1 MADFCYFCKKKIGLF
16 GKLSS
21 EKVENQFV
29 CGDCV
34 DKVKRIATLYNRNF
48 LEYSLK
54 DMETLIENFELFER
68 HLKSFE
74 KIEAE
79 DNIKI
84 KQYKSEIDSEKKEI
98 REAENTI
105 KEAKKEYENSLKE
118 AEEERRKDC
127 ATADYKEELREYK
140 IAKRQG
146 DTVAINTLETLLA
159 FPDENYQIA
168 VEGAEKIYA
177 GWKDTEDCFIRASEA
192 QIHGFEKAIN
202 ATETYGEIKKY
213 VYRVNQMPSEK
224 TILGHEIIRRE
235 KEKNK
240 GKEYIIRYIQSL
252 LNLNDQKTNEL
263 SAKDDV
269 LSEFGKKLIEL
280 NMRDMFIR
288 YYLNEAHIDATKNE
302 IDGMI
307 ASGISEETPQEFLDE
322 IHDTEQTLNR
332 NIGDR
337 SKINREFEKKEKE
350 LTAAIQDYINQ
361 MSKPQKT
368 SSEVR
373 SGQTENLLMENIE
386 AEMPEKE
393 SSIQGQNDA
402 EKPNQKK
409 KVDLSEKRV
418 SCDYCGKENKAGAKF
433 CKFCGT
439 ALIKEE
445 VRFCTECGNKIK
457 PGKKFCSACGAN
469 GNFFLYKFGD
479 YIDEMSEKW
488 SEDEL
493 VRQIDLLLP
502 QKRVLKLIVTVNLYE
517 SPSTTVDFNQ
527 RVLIPH
533 IKYEG
538 KMKKGS
544 IEGKGKLYASDG
556 WLAYDGEWKKD
567 KYNGKGILYNQDGT
581 IRKKGTFDNEAPDE
595 ELIYSNLA
603 TASLLASDKISLE
616 ELFAVDDSDTSANT
630 TQTATAENSNMAASI
645 QSDAIPPEVSGCEK
659 DGTWQKILVEA
670 TGSNATLT
678 LWTYRDGQWEKDLS
692 TTAAIGANGLTTD
705 KTEGD
710 HMTPEG
716 TFPICFAFSTK
727 EKNTML
733 YSKIIKEDS
742 VWVCDPESVYYNTLQ
757 SKNDPYKDWADKG
770 GAENM
775 YPKFSKGSSNACICF
790 GFNGDGLSAY
800 SATPYAGSALFIDGV
815 GENGNMNSGYGD
827 IKISG
832 KDMTKLLSYLCA
844 NDNPVITI
852 KSAQ

>member
-1 MADFCYFCKKKIGLF
+1 MKDYYKILQVAPDASTEVIQMAYKALAKKYHPDLNPGQEEAAQEKMKDVNEAYEILSDKDKRWQYDQIYYRQEKTAQKTSYTAPEPPKGAQTHFAQSRDEQTSAAPVDPTPEDKEKASSGKGCAKTGCGCLVVFVVLFILIGLF
-16 GKLSS
+16 GGSS
-21 EKVENQFV
+21 SDN
-29 CGDCV
+29 DS
-34 DKVKRIATLYNRNF
+34 DK
-48 LEYSLK
+48 
-54 DMETLIENFELFER
+54 
-68 HLKSFE
+68 
-74 KIEAE
+74 
-79 DNIKI
+79 
-84 KQYKSEIDSEKKEI
+84 
-98 REAENTI
+98 
-105 KEAKKEYENSLKE
+105 
-118 AEEERRKDC
+118 
-127 ATADYKEELREYK
+127 
-140 IAKRQG
+140 
-146 DTVAINTLETLLA
+146 
-159 FPDENYQIA
+159 
-168 VEGAEKIYA
+168 
-177 GWKDTEDCFIRASEA
+177 
-192 QIHGFEKAIN
+192 
-202 ATETYGEIKKY
+202 
-213 VYRVNQMPSEK
+213 
-224 TILGHEIIRRE
+224 
-235 KEKNK
+235 
-240 GKEYIIRYIQSL
+240 
-252 LNLNDQKTNEL
+252 
-263 SAKDDV
+263 
-269 LSEFGKKLIEL
+269 
-280 NMRDMFIR
+280 
-288 YYLNEAHIDATKNE
+288 
-302 IDGMI
+302 
-307 ASGISEETPQEFLDE
+307 
-322 IHDTEQTLNR
+322 
-332 NIGDR
+332 
-337 SKINREFEKKEKE
+337 
-350 LTAAIQDYINQ
+350 
-361 MSKPQKT
+361 KT
-368 SSEVR
+368 SSSDVTSVTATSEMSVAASETEEVKPEEELVY
-373 SGQTENLLMENIE
+373 TLENLENASSTYNKSENPYYKDSVAQYAEAINIIYGENTPQTVTEMTLEQALKDSDVSRLFVEKLLKLQGKDVMSDSDFYRMDVKTDSGIVKTLLTMESERQYMEVSSLPKDRIGDYE
-386 AEMPEKE
+386 EILFYYGEM
-393 SSIQGQNDA
+393 
-402 EKPNQKK
+402 
-409 KVDLSEKRV
+409 
-418 SCDYCGKENKAGAKF
+418 KENKPNGNGALFAYSTRNGLSLQYVGKFKDGKIEGKGISFTYDGLVHYLAHAGNYEKNMA
-433 CKFCGT
+433 T
-439 ALIKEE
+439 
-445 VRFCTECGNKIK
+445 
-457 PGKKFCSACGAN
+457 GKMTTYYDNDCQAV
-469 GNFFLYKFGD
+469 GNFFLYKFRD

-538 KMKKGS
+538 EMKKGS
-544 IEGKGKLYASDG
+544 IEGKGKLYASNG

-567 KYNGKGILYNQDGT
+567 KYNGKGILYNQDGS

-630 TQTATAENSNMAASI
+630 TQTATAENGNTAASI

-678 LWTYRDGQWEKDLS
+678 LWTYRDGQWKKDLS

-742 VWVCDPESVYYNTLQ
+742 VWVCDPESIYYNTLQ

>member
-1 MADFCYFCKKKIGLF
+1 MKDYYKILQVAPDASTEVIQMAYKALAKKYHPDLNPGQEEAAQEKMKDVNEAYEILSDKDKRWQYDQIYYRQEKTEQKTSYSAPEPPKGAQTHSAQSRGEQTCAAPVDPTSEDKEKTSSGKGCAKTGCGCLVVFVVLFILIGLF
-16 GKLSS
+16 GGSS
-21 EKVENQFV
+21 SDN
-29 CGDCV
+29 DS
-34 DKVKRIATLYNRNF
+34 DKKPSSSDAASVTAT
-48 LEYSLK
+48 
-54 DMETLIENFELFER
+54 
-68 HLKSFE
+68 
-74 KIEAE
+74 
-79 DNIKI
+79 
-84 KQYKSEIDSEKKEI
+84 SEISV
-98 REAENTI
+98 A
-105 KEAKKEYENSLKE
+105 ASE
-118 AEEERRKDC
+118 AEEVKPE
-127 ATADYKEELREYK
+127 EELAYTLENLEKASSTYNKSENPYYK
-140 IAKRQG
+140 DSVAQYAE
-146 DTVAINTLETLLA
+146 AINIIYGENASQTVTEMTLEQALKDSDVSRLFVEKLLKLQGEDVMNDSDFYRMDVKTDSGIVKTLLTMESERQYMEVSSLPKDRIGDYEEISFYYGGMKDNKPNGNGA
-159 FPDENYQIA
+159 LFAYSARNGLSLEYVGKFKDGKIDGKGISFTYDGLVHYLAHAGNY
-168 VEGAEKIYA
+168 
-177 GWKDTEDCFIRASEA
+177 
-192 QIHGFEKAIN
+192 
-202 ATETYGEIKKY
+202 
-213 VYRVNQMPSEK
+213 
-224 TILGHEIIRRE
+224 
-235 KEKNK
+235 EKNMAT
-240 GKEYIIRYIQSL
+240 GKMTTYYD
-252 LNLNDQKTNEL
+252 NDCQ
-263 SAKDDV
+263 AV
-269 LSEFGKKLIEL
+269 
-280 NMRDMFIR
+280 
-288 YYLNEAHIDATKNE
+288 
-302 IDGMI
+302 
-307 ASGISEETPQEFLDE
+307 
-322 IHDTEQTLNR
+322 
-332 NIGDR
+332 
-337 SKINREFEKKEKE
+337 
-350 LTAAIQDYINQ
+350 
-361 MSKPQKT
+361 
-368 SSEVR
+368 
-373 SGQTENLLMENIE
+373 
-386 AEMPEKE
+386 
-393 SSIQGQNDA
+393 
-402 EKPNQKK
+402 
-409 KVDLSEKRV
+409 
-418 SCDYCGKENKAGAKF
+418 
-433 CKFCGT
+433 
-439 ALIKEE
+439 
-445 VRFCTECGNKIK
+445 
-457 PGKKFCSACGAN
+457 

-538 KMKKGS
+538 EMKKGS
-544 IEGKGKLYASDG
+544 IEGKGKLYASNG

-603 TASLLASDKISLE
+603 TASLLALDKISLE
-616 ELFAVDDSDTSANT
+616 ELFALDDSDTSANT
-630 TQTATAENSNMAASI
+630 TQTATAENSNTAASI

-678 LWTYRDGQWEKDLS
+678 LWSYRDGQWEKDLS

-742 VWVCDPESVYYNTLQ
+742 VWVCDPESIYYNTLQ

>member
-1 MADFCYFCKKKIGLF
+1 MKDYYKILQVAPDASTEVIRMAYKALAKKYHPDLNPGQEEAAQEKMKNVNEAYEILSDKDKRWQYDQIYYRQEKTEQKTSYSAPEPPKDAQTHSAQSKGGQTSAAPVDPTPEDKEKTSSGKGCAKTGCGCLVIFVVFFILIGLF
-16 GKLSS
+16 GGSS
-21 EKVENQFV
+21 S
-29 CGDCV
+29 DSDS
-34 DKVKRIATLYNRNF
+34 DKKTSSSAAASVTAT
-48 LEYSLK
+48 
-54 DMETLIENFELFER
+54 
-68 HLKSFE
+68 
-74 KIEAE
+74 
-79 DNIKI
+79 
-84 KQYKSEIDSEKKEI
+84 SEMSV
-98 REAENTI
+98 A
-105 KEAKKEYENSLKE
+105 ASE
-118 AEEERRKDC
+118 AEEVKSE
-127 ATADYKEELREYK
+127 EELVYTLENLKKASSTYSKSENPYYK
-140 IAKRQG
+140 DSVAQYAE
-146 DTVAINTLETLLA
+146 AINIIYGENASQTVTEMTLEQALKDSDVSRLFVEKLLKLQGEDVMSDSDFYRMDVKTDSGIVKTLLTMESERQYMEVSSLPKDRIGDYEEISFYYGGMKDNKPNGNGA
-159 FPDENYQIA
+159 LFAYSARNGLSLEYVGKFKDGKIDGKGISFTYDGLVHYLAHAGNY
-168 VEGAEKIYA
+168 
-177 GWKDTEDCFIRASEA
+177 
-192 QIHGFEKAIN
+192 
-202 ATETYGEIKKY
+202 
-213 VYRVNQMPSEK
+213 
-224 TILGHEIIRRE
+224 
-235 KEKNK
+235 EKNMAT
-240 GKEYIIRYIQSL
+240 GKMTTYYD
-252 LNLNDQKTNEL
+252 NDCQ
-263 SAKDDV
+263 AV
-269 LSEFGKKLIEL
+269 
-280 NMRDMFIR
+280 
-288 YYLNEAHIDATKNE
+288 
-302 IDGMI
+302 
-307 ASGISEETPQEFLDE
+307 
-322 IHDTEQTLNR
+322 
-332 NIGDR
+332 
-337 SKINREFEKKEKE
+337 
-350 LTAAIQDYINQ
+350 
-361 MSKPQKT
+361 
-368 SSEVR
+368 
-373 SGQTENLLMENIE
+373 
-386 AEMPEKE
+386 
-393 SSIQGQNDA
+393 
-402 EKPNQKK
+402 
-409 KVDLSEKRV
+409 
-418 SCDYCGKENKAGAKF
+418 
-433 CKFCGT
+433 
-439 ALIKEE
+439 
-445 VRFCTECGNKIK
+445 
-457 PGKKFCSACGAN
+457 
-469 GNFFLYKFGD
+469 GNFFLYKFWD

-538 KMKKGS
+538 EMKKGS
-544 IEGKGKLYASDG
+544 IEGKGKLYASNG

-616 ELFAVDDSDTSANT
+616 ELFALDDSDTSANT
-630 TQTATAENSNMAASI
+630 TQTETAENSNTAASI

-678 LWTYRDGQWEKDLS
+678 LWSYRDGQWEKDLS

-742 VWVCDPESVYYNTLQ
+742 VWVCDPESIYYNTLQ

-832 KDMTKLLSYLCA
+832 KDMTELLSYLCA

>member
-1 MADFCYFCKKKIGLF
+1 MKDYYKILQVAPDASTEVIQMAYKALAKKYHPDLNPGQEEAAQEKMKDVNEAYEILSDKDKRWQYDQIYYRQEKTEQKTSYSAPEPPKGAQTHSAQSRDEQTCAAPVDPTPEDKEKTSSGKGCAKTGCGCLVVFVVLFILIGLF
-16 GKLSS
+16 GGSS
-21 EKVENQFV
+21 SDN
-29 CGDCV
+29 DS
-34 DKVKRIATLYNRNF
+34 DKKPSSSDAASVTAT
-48 LEYSLK
+48 
-54 DMETLIENFELFER
+54 
-68 HLKSFE
+68 
-74 KIEAE
+74 
-79 DNIKI
+79 
-84 KQYKSEIDSEKKEI
+84 SEMSV
-98 REAENTI
+98 A
-105 KEAKKEYENSLKE
+105 ASE
-118 AEEERRKDC
+118 AEEVKPE
-127 ATADYKEELREYK
+127 EELVYTLENLEKASSTYNKSENPYYK
-140 IAKRQG
+140 DSVAQYAE
-146 DTVAINTLETLLA
+146 AINIIYGENTSQTVTEMTLEQALKDSDVSRLFVEKLLKLQGEDVVSDSDFYRMDVKTDSGIVKTLLTMESERQYMEVSSLPKDRIGDYEEISFYYGGMKDNKPNGNGA
-159 FPDENYQIA
+159 LFAYSARNGLSLEYVGKFKDGKIDGKGISFTYDGLVHYLAHAGNY
-168 VEGAEKIYA
+168 
-177 GWKDTEDCFIRASEA
+177 
-192 QIHGFEKAIN
+192 
-202 ATETYGEIKKY
+202 
-213 VYRVNQMPSEK
+213 
-224 TILGHEIIRRE
+224 
-235 KEKNK
+235 EKNMAT
-240 GKEYIIRYIQSL
+240 GKMTTYYD
-252 LNLNDQKTNEL
+252 NDCQ
-263 SAKDDV
+263 AV
-269 LSEFGKKLIEL
+269 
-280 NMRDMFIR
+280 
-288 YYLNEAHIDATKNE
+288 
-302 IDGMI
+302 
-307 ASGISEETPQEFLDE
+307 
-322 IHDTEQTLNR
+322 
-332 NIGDR
+332 
-337 SKINREFEKKEKE
+337 
-350 LTAAIQDYINQ
+350 
-361 MSKPQKT
+361 
-368 SSEVR
+368 
-373 SGQTENLLMENIE
+373 
-386 AEMPEKE
+386 
-393 SSIQGQNDA
+393 
-402 EKPNQKK
+402 
-409 KVDLSEKRV
+409 
-418 SCDYCGKENKAGAKF
+418 
-433 CKFCGT
+433 
-439 ALIKEE
+439 
-445 VRFCTECGNKIK
+445 
-457 PGKKFCSACGAN
+457 
-469 GNFFLYKFGD
+469 GNFFLYKFWD
-479 YIDEMSEKW
+479 YVDEMSEKW

-502 QKRVLKLIVTVNLYE
+502 PKRVLKLIVTVNLYE

-538 KMKKGS
+538 EMKKGS
-544 IEGKGKLYASDG
+544 IEGKGKLYASNG

-616 ELFAVDDSDTSANT
+616 ELFAVDDSDTSANM
-630 TQTATAENSNMAASI
+630 TQTATAENGNTATSI

-742 VWVCDPESVYYNTLQ
+742 VWVCDPESIYYNTLQ

-832 KDMTKLLSYLCA
+832 KDMTKLLSYLCE

>member
-1 MADFCYFCKKKIGLF
+1 MKDYYKILQVAPDASTEVIQMAYKALAKKYHPDLNPGQEEAAQEKMKDVNEAYEILSDKDKRWQYDQIYYRQEKTEQKTSYSAPEPPKGAQTHSAQSRDEQTCAAPVDPTPEDKEKTSSGKGCAKTGCGCLVVFVVLFILIGLF
-16 GKLSS
+16 GGSS
-21 EKVENQFV
+21 SDN
-29 CGDCV
+29 DS
-34 DKVKRIATLYNRNF
+34 DKKPSSSDAASVTAT
-48 LEYSLK
+48 
-54 DMETLIENFELFER
+54 
-68 HLKSFE
+68 
-74 KIEAE
+74 
-79 DNIKI
+79 
-84 KQYKSEIDSEKKEI
+84 SEMSV
-98 REAENTI
+98 A
-105 KEAKKEYENSLKE
+105 ASE
-118 AEEERRKDC
+118 AEEVKPE
-127 ATADYKEELREYK
+127 EELVYTLENLENASSTYNKSENPYYK
-140 IAKRQG
+140 DSVAQYAE
-146 DTVAINTLETLLA
+146 AINIIYGENTSQTVTEMTLEQALKDSDVSRLFVEKLLKLQGEDVVSDSDFYRMDVKTDSGIVKTLLTMESERQYMEVSSLPKDRIGDYEEISFYYGGMKDNKPNGNGA
-159 FPDENYQIA
+159 LFAYSARNGLSLEYVGKFKDGKIDGKGISFTYDGLVHYLAHAGNY
-168 VEGAEKIYA
+168 
-177 GWKDTEDCFIRASEA
+177 
-192 QIHGFEKAIN
+192 
-202 ATETYGEIKKY
+202 
-213 VYRVNQMPSEK
+213 
-224 TILGHEIIRRE
+224 
-235 KEKNK
+235 EKNMAT
-240 GKEYIIRYIQSL
+240 GKMTTYYD
-252 LNLNDQKTNEL
+252 NDCQ
-263 SAKDDV
+263 AV
-269 LSEFGKKLIEL
+269 
-280 NMRDMFIR
+280 
-288 YYLNEAHIDATKNE
+288 
-302 IDGMI
+302 
-307 ASGISEETPQEFLDE
+307 
-322 IHDTEQTLNR
+322 
-332 NIGDR
+332 
-337 SKINREFEKKEKE
+337 
-350 LTAAIQDYINQ
+350 
-361 MSKPQKT
+361 
-368 SSEVR
+368 
-373 SGQTENLLMENIE
+373 
-386 AEMPEKE
+386 
-393 SSIQGQNDA
+393 
-402 EKPNQKK
+402 
-409 KVDLSEKRV
+409 
-418 SCDYCGKENKAGAKF
+418 
-433 CKFCGT
+433 
-439 ALIKEE
+439 
-445 VRFCTECGNKIK
+445 
-457 PGKKFCSACGAN
+457 
-469 GNFFLYKFGD
+469 GNFFLYKFWD
-479 YIDEMSEKW
+479 YVDEMSEKW

-502 QKRVLKLIVTVNLYE
+502 PKRVLKLIVTVNLYE

-538 KMKKGS
+538 EMKKGS
-544 IEGKGKLYASDG
+544 IEGKGKLYASNG

-616 ELFAVDDSDTSANT
+616 ELFAVDDSDTSANM
-630 TQTATAENSNMAASI
+630 TQTATAENGNTATSI

-742 VWVCDPESVYYNTLQ
+742 VWVCDPESIYYNTLQ

-832 KDMTKLLSYLCA
+832 KDMTKLLSYLCE

>member
-1 MADFCYFCKKKIGLF
+1 MKDYYKILQVAPDASTEVIQMAYKALAKKYHPDLNPGQEEAAQEKMKDVNEAYEILSDKDKRWQYDQIYYRQEKTEQKTSYSAPEPPKGAQSHSAQSKGEQTSAAPVDPTPEDKEKVSSGKGCAKTGCGCLVVFVVLFILIGLF
-16 GKLSS
+16 GGSSSDNDSDKKPSSSDTASVTATSEMSVAASETEEVKPEEELVYTLENLENASSTYNKSENPYYKDSVAQYAEAINIIYGENASQTVTEMTLEQALKDSDVSRLFVEKLLKLQGEDVMSDSDFYRMDVKTDSGIVKTLLTMESERQYMEVSS
-21 EKVENQFV
+21 LPKNRI
-29 CGDCV
+29 GDYEEISFYYGGMK
-34 DKVKRIATLYNRNF
+34 DNKPNGNGALFAYSARNGLS
-48 LEYSLK
+48 LEYVGKFK
-54 DMETLIENFELFER
+54 DGKIDG
-68 HLKSFE
+68 KGISFTY
-74 KIEAE
+74 
-79 DNIKI
+79 DGLVH
-84 KQYKSEIDSEKKEI
+84 Y
-98 REAENTI
+98 
-105 KEAKKEYENSLKE
+105 
-118 AEEERRKDC
+118 
-127 ATADYKEELREYK
+127 
-140 IAKRQG
+140 
-146 DTVAINTLETLLA
+146 LA
-159 FPDENYQIA
+159 HAGNY
-168 VEGAEKIYA
+168 
-177 GWKDTEDCFIRASEA
+177 
-192 QIHGFEKAIN
+192 
-202 ATETYGEIKKY
+202 
-213 VYRVNQMPSEK
+213 
-224 TILGHEIIRRE
+224 
-235 KEKNK
+235 EKNMAT
-240 GKEYIIRYIQSL
+240 GKMTTYYD
-252 LNLNDQKTNEL
+252 NDCQ
-263 SAKDDV
+263 AV
-269 LSEFGKKLIEL
+269 
-280 NMRDMFIR
+280 
-288 YYLNEAHIDATKNE
+288 
-302 IDGMI
+302 
-307 ASGISEETPQEFLDE
+307 
-322 IHDTEQTLNR
+322 
-332 NIGDR
+332 
-337 SKINREFEKKEKE
+337 
-350 LTAAIQDYINQ
+350 
-361 MSKPQKT
+361 
-368 SSEVR
+368 
-373 SGQTENLLMENIE
+373 
-386 AEMPEKE
+386 
-393 SSIQGQNDA
+393 
-402 EKPNQKK
+402 
-409 KVDLSEKRV
+409 
-418 SCDYCGKENKAGAKF
+418 
-433 CKFCGT
+433 
-439 ALIKEE
+439 
-445 VRFCTECGNKIK
+445 
-457 PGKKFCSACGAN
+457 
-469 GNFFLYKFGD
+469 GNFFLYKFWD

-493 VRQIDLLLP
+493 ARQIDLLLP

-538 KMKKGS
+538 EMKKGS
-544 IEGKGKLYASDG
+544 IEGKGKLYASNG

-630 TQTATAENSNMAASI
+630 TQTATAENGNTATSI

-742 VWVCDPESVYYNTLQ
+742 VWVCDPESIYYNTLQ

>member
-1 MADFCYFCKKKIGLF
+1 MKDYYKILQVAPDASTEVIQMAYKALAKKYHPDLNPGQEEAAQEKMKDVNEAYEILSDKDKRWQYDQIYYRQEKTEQKTSYSAPEPPKGAQSHSVQSRGEQTCAVPVDPTPEDKEKSSSGKGCAKTGCGCLVVFVVLFILIGLF
-16 GKLSS
+16 GGSS
-21 EKVENQFV
+21 SDN
-29 CGDCV
+29 DS
-34 DKVKRIATLYNRNF
+34 DK
-48 LEYSLK
+48 
-54 DMETLIENFELFER
+54 
-68 HLKSFE
+68 
-74 KIEAE
+74 
-79 DNIKI
+79 
-84 KQYKSEIDSEKKEI
+84 
-98 REAENTI
+98 
-105 KEAKKEYENSLKE
+105 
-118 AEEERRKDC
+118 
-127 ATADYKEELREYK
+127 
-140 IAKRQG
+140 
-146 DTVAINTLETLLA
+146 
-159 FPDENYQIA
+159 
-168 VEGAEKIYA
+168 
-177 GWKDTEDCFIRASEA
+177 
-192 QIHGFEKAIN
+192 
-202 ATETYGEIKKY
+202 
-213 VYRVNQMPSEK
+213 
-224 TILGHEIIRRE
+224 
-235 KEKNK
+235 
-240 GKEYIIRYIQSL
+240 
-252 LNLNDQKTNEL
+252 
-263 SAKDDV
+263 
-269 LSEFGKKLIEL
+269 
-280 NMRDMFIR
+280 
-288 YYLNEAHIDATKNE
+288 
-302 IDGMI
+302 
-307 ASGISEETPQEFLDE
+307 
-322 IHDTEQTLNR
+322 
-332 NIGDR
+332 
-337 SKINREFEKKEKE
+337 
-350 LTAAIQDYINQ
+350 
-361 MSKPQKT
+361 KT
-368 SSEVR
+368 SSSDVTSVTATSEISVADSETEEVKPEEELVY
-373 SGQTENLLMENIE
+373 TLENLKKASSTYSKSENPYYKDSVAQYAEAINIIYGENTSQTVTEMTLEQVLKDSDVSRLFVEKLLKLQGEDVMSDSDFYRMDVKTDSGIVKTLLTMESE
-386 AEMPEKE
+386 RQYMEV
-393 SSIQGQNDA
+393 SSLPKDRIGDYEEISFYYGGMKDN
-402 EKPNQKK
+402 KPNGNGALFAYSARNG
-409 KVDLSEKRV
+409 LSLEYVGKFKDGKIDGKGISFTYDGLVHYLAHAGNYEKNMAT
-418 SCDYCGKENKAGAKF
+418 GKMTTYYDNDCQA
-433 CKFCGT
+433 
-439 ALIKEE
+439 
-445 VRFCTECGNKIK
+445 V
-457 PGKKFCSACGAN
+457 
-469 GNFFLYKFGD
+469 GNFFLYKFWD

-538 KMKKGS
+538 DMKKGS
-544 IEGKGKLYASDG
+544 IEGKGKLYASNG

-567 KYNGKGILYNQDGT
+567 KYNGKGTLYNQDGT

-616 ELFAVDDSDTSANT
+616 ELFALDDSDTSANT
-630 TQTATAENSNMAASI
+630 TQTETAENSNTVASI

-678 LWTYRDGQWEKDLS
+678 LWSYRDGQWEKDLS

-742 VWVCDPESVYYNTLQ
+742 VWVCDPESIYYNTLQ

-790 GFNGDGLSAY
+790 GFNGDGVSAY

-832 KDMTKLLSYLCA
+832 KDMTKLLSYLCE

-852 KSAQ
+852 KAAQ

>member
-1 MADFCYFCKKKIGLF
+1 MKDYYKILQVAPDASTEVIQMAYKALAKKYHPDLNPGQEEAAQEKMKDVNEAYEILSDKDKRWQYDQIYYRQEKTEQKTSYSAPEPPKGAQTHSAQSRGKQTSAAPVDPTPEDKEKTSNGKGCAKTGCGCLVVFVVLFILIGLF
-16 GKLSS
+16 GGSSSDNDSDKKPSSSDAASVTATSEMSVAASETEEVKPEEELVYTLENLKKASSTYNKSENPYYKDSVAQYAEAINIIYGENTPQTVTEMTLEQALKDSDVSRLFVEKLLKLQGEDVMSDSDFYRMDVKTDSGIVKTLLTMESERQYMEVSS
-21 EKVENQFV
+21 LPKDRI
-29 CGDCV
+29 GDYEEISFYYGGMK
-34 DKVKRIATLYNRNF
+34 DNKPNGNGALFAYSARNGLS
-48 LEYSLK
+48 LEYVGKFK
-54 DMETLIENFELFER
+54 DGKIDG
-68 HLKSFE
+68 KGISFTY
-74 KIEAE
+74 
-79 DNIKI
+79 DGLVH
-84 KQYKSEIDSEKKEI
+84 Y
-98 REAENTI
+98 
-105 KEAKKEYENSLKE
+105 
-118 AEEERRKDC
+118 
-127 ATADYKEELREYK
+127 
-140 IAKRQG
+140 
-146 DTVAINTLETLLA
+146 LA
-159 FPDENYQIA
+159 HAGNY
-168 VEGAEKIYA
+168 
-177 GWKDTEDCFIRASEA
+177 
-192 QIHGFEKAIN
+192 
-202 ATETYGEIKKY
+202 
-213 VYRVNQMPSEK
+213 
-224 TILGHEIIRRE
+224 
-235 KEKNK
+235 EKNMAT
-240 GKEYIIRYIQSL
+240 GKMTTYYD
-252 LNLNDQKTNEL
+252 NDCQ
-263 SAKDDV
+263 AV
-269 LSEFGKKLIEL
+269 
-280 NMRDMFIR
+280 
-288 YYLNEAHIDATKNE
+288 
-302 IDGMI
+302 
-307 ASGISEETPQEFLDE
+307 
-322 IHDTEQTLNR
+322 
-332 NIGDR
+332 
-337 SKINREFEKKEKE
+337 
-350 LTAAIQDYINQ
+350 
-361 MSKPQKT
+361 
-368 SSEVR
+368 
-373 SGQTENLLMENIE
+373 
-386 AEMPEKE
+386 
-393 SSIQGQNDA
+393 
-402 EKPNQKK
+402 
-409 KVDLSEKRV
+409 
-418 SCDYCGKENKAGAKF
+418 
-433 CKFCGT
+433 
-439 ALIKEE
+439 
-445 VRFCTECGNKIK
+445 
-457 PGKKFCSACGAN
+457 
-469 GNFFLYKFGD
+469 GNFFLYKFWD

-517 SPSTTVDFNQ
+517 SPSTTLDFNQ

-538 KMKKGS
+538 EMKKGS
-544 IEGKGKLYASDG
+544 IEGKGKLYASNG

-567 KYNGKGILYNQDGT
+567 KYNGKGTLYNQDGT
-581 IRKKGTFDNEAPDE
+581 IRKKGMFDNEAPDE

-616 ELFAVDDSDTSANT
+616 ELFALDDSDTSANT
-630 TQTATAENSNMAASI
+630 TQTETAENSNTAASI

-678 LWTYRDGQWEKDLS
+678 LWSYRDGQWEKDLS

-742 VWVCDPESVYYNTLQ
+742 VWVCDPESIYYNTLQ

-832 KDMTKLLSYLCA
+832 KDMTKLLSYLCE

>member
-1 MADFCYFCKKKIGLF
+1 MKDYYKILQVAPDASPEVIQMAYKALAKKYHPDLNPGQEEAAQEKMKDVNEAYEILSDKDKRWQYDQIYYRQEKTEQKTSYSAPEPPKGAQSHSAQSRRKQTCAAPVDPTPENKEKTSSGKGCAKTGCGCLVVFVVLFILIGLF
-16 GKLSS
+16 GGSS
-21 EKVENQFV
+21 SDN
-29 CGDCV
+29 DS
-34 DKVKRIATLYNRNF
+34 DKKPSSSDAASVTAT
-48 LEYSLK
+48 
-54 DMETLIENFELFER
+54 
-68 HLKSFE
+68 
-74 KIEAE
+74 
-79 DNIKI
+79 
-84 KQYKSEIDSEKKEI
+84 SEMSV
-98 REAENTI
+98 A
-105 KEAKKEYENSLKE
+105 ASE
-118 AEEERRKDC
+118 AEEVKPE
-127 ATADYKEELREYK
+127 EELVYTLENLEKASSTYNKSENPYYK
-140 IAKRQG
+140 DSVAQYAE
-146 DTVAINTLETLLA
+146 AINIIYGENTSQTVTEMTLEQALKDSDVSRLFVEKLLKLQGEDVMSDSDFYRMDVKTDSGIVKTLLTMESERQYMEVSSLPKDHIGDYEEISFYYGGMKDNKPNGNGA
-159 FPDENYQIA
+159 LFAYSARNGLSLEYVGKFKDGKIDGKGISFTYDGLVHYLAHAGNY
-168 VEGAEKIYA
+168 
-177 GWKDTEDCFIRASEA
+177 
-192 QIHGFEKAIN
+192 
-202 ATETYGEIKKY
+202 
-213 VYRVNQMPSEK
+213 
-224 TILGHEIIRRE
+224 
-235 KEKNK
+235 EKNMAT
-240 GKEYIIRYIQSL
+240 GKMTTYYD
-252 LNLNDQKTNEL
+252 NDCQ
-263 SAKDDV
+263 AV
-269 LSEFGKKLIEL
+269 
-280 NMRDMFIR
+280 
-288 YYLNEAHIDATKNE
+288 
-302 IDGMI
+302 
-307 ASGISEETPQEFLDE
+307 
-322 IHDTEQTLNR
+322 
-332 NIGDR
+332 
-337 SKINREFEKKEKE
+337 
-350 LTAAIQDYINQ
+350 
-361 MSKPQKT
+361 
-368 SSEVR
+368 
-373 SGQTENLLMENIE
+373 
-386 AEMPEKE
+386 
-393 SSIQGQNDA
+393 
-402 EKPNQKK
+402 
-409 KVDLSEKRV
+409 
-418 SCDYCGKENKAGAKF
+418 
-433 CKFCGT
+433 
-439 ALIKEE
+439 
-445 VRFCTECGNKIK
+445 
-457 PGKKFCSACGAN
+457 
-469 GNFFLYKFGD
+469 GNFFLYKFWD

-517 SPSTTVDFNQ
+517 TPSTTVDFNQ

-538 KMKKGS
+538 EMKKGS
-544 IEGKGKLYASDG
+544 IEGKGKLYASNG

-616 ELFAVDDSDTSANT
+616 ELFALDDSDTSANT
-630 TQTATAENSNMAASI
+630 TQTATAENSNTAASI

-678 LWTYRDGQWEKDLS
+678 LWSYRDGQWEKDLS

-742 VWVCDPESVYYNTLQ
+742 VWVCDPESIYYNTLQ

>member
-1 MADFCYFCKKKIGLF
+1 MKDYYKILQVAPDASTEVIQMAYKALAKKYHPDLNPGQEEAAQEKMKDVNEAYEILSDKDKRWQYDQIYYRQEKTEQKTSYSAPEPPKGAQTHSAQSRGKQTSAAPVDPTPEDKEKTSSGKGCAKTGCGCLVVFVVLFILIGLF
-16 GKLSS
+16 GGSS
-21 EKVENQFV
+21 SDNDSDKKPSSSDAASVTATSEMSVAASETEEVKPEEELVYTLENLKKASSTYNKSENPYYKDSVAQYAEAINIIYGENTPQTV
-29 CGDCV
+29 TEM
-34 DKVKRIATLYNRNF
+34 TL
-48 LEYSLK
+48 EQALK
-54 DMETLIENFELFER
+54 DSDVSRLFVEKL
-68 HLKSFE
+68 LKLQG
-74 KIEAE
+74 E
-79 DNIKI
+79 DVM
-84 KQYKSEIDSEKKEI
+84 SDSDFYRMDVKTDSGIVK
-98 REAENTI
+98 
-105 KEAKKEYENSLKE
+105 
-118 AEEERRKDC
+118 
-127 ATADYKEELREYK
+127 
-140 IAKRQG
+140 
-146 DTVAINTLETLLA
+146 TLLTMESERQYMEVSSL
-159 FPDENYQIA
+159 P
-168 VEGAEKIYA
+168 
-177 GWKDTEDCFIRASEA
+177 KDR
-192 QIHGFEKAIN
+192 
-202 ATETYGEIKKY
+202 
-213 VYRVNQMPSEK
+213 
-224 TILGHEIIRRE
+224 
-235 KEKNK
+235 
-240 GKEYIIRYIQSL
+240 
-252 LNLNDQKTNEL
+252 
-263 SAKDDV
+263 
-269 LSEFGKKLIEL
+269 
-280 NMRDMFIR
+280 
-288 YYLNEAHIDATKNE
+288 
-302 IDGMI
+302 
-307 ASGISEETPQEFLDE
+307 
-322 IHDTEQTLNR
+322 
-332 NIGDR
+332 IGDYEEI
-337 SKINREFEKKEKE
+337 SF
-350 LTAAIQDYINQ
+350 YYGG
-361 MSKPQKT
+361 M
-368 SSEVR
+368 
-373 SGQTENLLMENIE
+373 
-386 AEMPEKE
+386 
-393 SSIQGQNDA
+393 
-402 EKPNQKK
+402 
-409 KVDLSEKRV
+409 
-418 SCDYCGKENKAGAKF
+418 KENKPNGNGALFAYSARNGLSLEYVGKFKDGKIDGKGILFTYDGLVHYLAHAGNYEKNMA
-433 CKFCGT
+433 T
-439 ALIKEE
+439 
-445 VRFCTECGNKIK
+445 
-457 PGKKFCSACGAN
+457 GKMTTYYDNDCQAV
-469 GNFFLYKFGD
+469 GNFFLYKFWD

-538 KMKKGS
+538 EMKKGS
-544 IEGKGKLYASDG
+544 IEGKGKLYASNG

-616 ELFAVDDSDTSANT
+616 ELFALDDSDTSANT
-630 TQTATAENSNMAASI
+630 TQTETAENSNTAASI

-678 LWTYRDGQWEKDLS
+678 LWSYRDGQWEKDLS

-742 VWVCDPESVYYNTLQ
+742 VWVCDPESIYYNTLQ

-832 KDMTKLLSYLCA
+832 KDMTKLLSYLCE

>member
-1 MADFCYFCKKKIGLF
+1 MKDYYKILQVAPDASPEVIQMAYKALAKKYHPDLNPGQEEAAQEKMKDVNEAYEILSDKDKRWQYDQIYYRQEKTEQKTSYSAPEPPKGAQSHSVQSRGEQTCAAPVDPAPEDKEKTSSGKGCAKTGCGCLVVFVVLFILIGLF
-16 GKLSS
+16 GGSS
-21 EKVENQFV
+21 SDN
-29 CGDCV
+29 DS
-34 DKVKRIATLYNRNF
+34 DKKPSSSDAASVTAT
-48 LEYSLK
+48 
-54 DMETLIENFELFER
+54 
-68 HLKSFE
+68 
-74 KIEAE
+74 
-79 DNIKI
+79 
-84 KQYKSEIDSEKKEI
+84 SEMSV
-98 REAENTI
+98 A
-105 KEAKKEYENSLKE
+105 ASE
-118 AEEERRKDC
+118 AEEVKPE
-127 ATADYKEELREYK
+127 EELAYTLENLEKASSTYNKSENPYYK
-140 IAKRQG
+140 DSVAQYAE
-146 DTVAINTLETLLA
+146 AINIIYGENASQTVTEMTLEQALKDSDVSRLFVEKLLKLQGEDVMNDSDFYRMDVKTDSGIVKTLLTMESERQYMEVSSLPKDRIGEYEEISFYYGGMKDNKPNGNGA
-159 FPDENYQIA
+159 LFAYSARNGLSLEYVGKFKDGKIDGKGISFTYDGLVHYLAHAGNY
-168 VEGAEKIYA
+168 
-177 GWKDTEDCFIRASEA
+177 
-192 QIHGFEKAIN
+192 
-202 ATETYGEIKKY
+202 
-213 VYRVNQMPSEK
+213 
-224 TILGHEIIRRE
+224 
-235 KEKNK
+235 EKNMAT
-240 GKEYIIRYIQSL
+240 GKMTTYYD
-252 LNLNDQKTNEL
+252 NDCQ
-263 SAKDDV
+263 AV
-269 LSEFGKKLIEL
+269 
-280 NMRDMFIR
+280 
-288 YYLNEAHIDATKNE
+288 
-302 IDGMI
+302 
-307 ASGISEETPQEFLDE
+307 
-322 IHDTEQTLNR
+322 
-332 NIGDR
+332 
-337 SKINREFEKKEKE
+337 
-350 LTAAIQDYINQ
+350 
-361 MSKPQKT
+361 
-368 SSEVR
+368 
-373 SGQTENLLMENIE
+373 
-386 AEMPEKE
+386 
-393 SSIQGQNDA
+393 
-402 EKPNQKK
+402 
-409 KVDLSEKRV
+409 
-418 SCDYCGKENKAGAKF
+418 
-433 CKFCGT
+433 
-439 ALIKEE
+439 
-445 VRFCTECGNKIK
+445 
-457 PGKKFCSACGAN
+457 

-538 KMKKGS
+538 EMKKGS
-544 IEGKGKLYASDG
+544 IEGKGKLYASNG

-603 TASLLASDKISLE
+603 TASLLASDKISLD
-616 ELFAVDDSDTSANT
+616 ELFALDDSDTSANT
-630 TQTATAENSNMAASI
+630 TQTATAENSNTAASI

-678 LWTYRDGQWEKDLS
+678 LWSYRDGQWEKDLS

-742 VWVCDPESVYYNTLQ
+742 VWVCDPESIYYNTLQ

-800 SATPYAGSALFIDGV
+800 SATPYVGSALFIDGV

>member
-1 MADFCYFCKKKIGLF
+1 MKDYYKILQVAPDASPEVIQMAYKALAKKYHPDLNPGQEEAAQEKMKDVNEAYEILSDKDKRWQYDQIYYRQEKTEQKTSYSAPEPPKGAQSHSAQSRREQTCAAPVDPTPENKEKTSSGKECAKTGCGCLVVFVVLFILIGLF
-16 GKLSS
+16 GGSS
-21 EKVENQFV
+21 SDN
-29 CGDCV
+29 DS
-34 DKVKRIATLYNRNF
+34 DKKPSSSDAASVTAT
-48 LEYSLK
+48 
-54 DMETLIENFELFER
+54 
-68 HLKSFE
+68 
-74 KIEAE
+74 
-79 DNIKI
+79 
-84 KQYKSEIDSEKKEI
+84 SEMSV
-98 REAENTI
+98 A
-105 KEAKKEYENSLKE
+105 ASE
-118 AEEERRKDC
+118 AEEVKPE
-127 ATADYKEELREYK
+127 EELVYTLENLEKASSTYNKSENPYYK
-140 IAKRQG
+140 DSVAQYAE
-146 DTVAINTLETLLA
+146 AINIIYGENTSQTVTEMTLEQALKDSDVSRLFVEKLLKLQGEDVMSDSDFYRMDVKTDSGIVKTLLTMESERQYMEVSSLPKDHIGDYEEISFYYGGMKDNKPNGNGA
-159 FPDENYQIA
+159 LFAYSARNGLSLEYVGKFKDGKIDGKGISFTYDGLVHYLAHAGNY
-168 VEGAEKIYA
+168 
-177 GWKDTEDCFIRASEA
+177 
-192 QIHGFEKAIN
+192 
-202 ATETYGEIKKY
+202 
-213 VYRVNQMPSEK
+213 
-224 TILGHEIIRRE
+224 
-235 KEKNK
+235 EKNMAT
-240 GKEYIIRYIQSL
+240 GKMTTYYD
-252 LNLNDQKTNEL
+252 NDCQ
-263 SAKDDV
+263 AV
-269 LSEFGKKLIEL
+269 
-280 NMRDMFIR
+280 
-288 YYLNEAHIDATKNE
+288 
-302 IDGMI
+302 
-307 ASGISEETPQEFLDE
+307 
-322 IHDTEQTLNR
+322 
-332 NIGDR
+332 
-337 SKINREFEKKEKE
+337 
-350 LTAAIQDYINQ
+350 
-361 MSKPQKT
+361 
-368 SSEVR
+368 
-373 SGQTENLLMENIE
+373 
-386 AEMPEKE
+386 
-393 SSIQGQNDA
+393 
-402 EKPNQKK
+402 
-409 KVDLSEKRV
+409 
-418 SCDYCGKENKAGAKF
+418 
-433 CKFCGT
+433 
-439 ALIKEE
+439 
-445 VRFCTECGNKIK
+445 
-457 PGKKFCSACGAN
+457 
-469 GNFFLYKFGD
+469 GNFFLYKFWD

-517 SPSTTVDFNQ
+517 TPSTTVDFNQ

-538 KMKKGS
+538 EMKKGS
-544 IEGKGKLYASDG
+544 IEGKGKLYASNG

-616 ELFAVDDSDTSANT
+616 ELFALDDSDTSANT
-630 TQTATAENSNMAASI
+630 TQTATAENSNTAASI

-678 LWTYRDGQWEKDLS
+678 LWSYRDGQWEKDLS

-742 VWVCDPESVYYNTLQ
+742 VWVCDPESIYYNTLQ

>member
-1 MADFCYFCKKKIGLF
+1 MKDYYKILQVAPDASTEVIQMAYKALAKKYHPDLNPGQEEAAQEKMKDVNEAYEILSDKDKRWQYDQIYYRQEKTEQKTSYSAPEPPKGAQSHSAQSKGEQTSAAPVDPTPEDKEKASSGKGCAKTGCGCLVVFVVLFILIGLF
-16 GKLSS
+16 GGSSSDNDSDKKPSSSDTASVTATSEMSVAASETEEVKPEEELVYTLENLENASSTYNKSENPYYKDSVAQYAEAINIIYGENASQTVTEMTLEQALKDSDVSRLFVEKLLKLQGEDVMSDSDFYRMDVKTDSGIVKTLLTMESERQYMEVSS
-21 EKVENQFV
+21 LPKDRI
-29 CGDCV
+29 GDYEEISFYYGGMK
-34 DKVKRIATLYNRNF
+34 DNKPNGNGALFAYSARNGLS
-48 LEYSLK
+48 LEYVGKFK
-54 DMETLIENFELFER
+54 DGKIDG
-68 HLKSFE
+68 KGISFTY
-74 KIEAE
+74 
-79 DNIKI
+79 DGLVH
-84 KQYKSEIDSEKKEI
+84 Y
-98 REAENTI
+98 
-105 KEAKKEYENSLKE
+105 
-118 AEEERRKDC
+118 
-127 ATADYKEELREYK
+127 
-140 IAKRQG
+140 
-146 DTVAINTLETLLA
+146 LA
-159 FPDENYQIA
+159 HAGNY
-168 VEGAEKIYA
+168 
-177 GWKDTEDCFIRASEA
+177 
-192 QIHGFEKAIN
+192 
-202 ATETYGEIKKY
+202 
-213 VYRVNQMPSEK
+213 
-224 TILGHEIIRRE
+224 
-235 KEKNK
+235 EKNMAT
-240 GKEYIIRYIQSL
+240 GKMTTYYD
-252 LNLNDQKTNEL
+252 NDCQ
-263 SAKDDV
+263 AV
-269 LSEFGKKLIEL
+269 
-280 NMRDMFIR
+280 
-288 YYLNEAHIDATKNE
+288 
-302 IDGMI
+302 
-307 ASGISEETPQEFLDE
+307 
-322 IHDTEQTLNR
+322 
-332 NIGDR
+332 
-337 SKINREFEKKEKE
+337 
-350 LTAAIQDYINQ
+350 
-361 MSKPQKT
+361 
-368 SSEVR
+368 
-373 SGQTENLLMENIE
+373 
-386 AEMPEKE
+386 
-393 SSIQGQNDA
+393 
-402 EKPNQKK
+402 
-409 KVDLSEKRV
+409 
-418 SCDYCGKENKAGAKF
+418 
-433 CKFCGT
+433 
-439 ALIKEE
+439 
-445 VRFCTECGNKIK
+445 
-457 PGKKFCSACGAN
+457 
-469 GNFFLYKFGD
+469 GNFFLYKFWD
-479 YIDEMSEKW
+479 YIDEMSKKW

-538 KMKKGS
+538 EMKKGS
-544 IEGKGKLYASDG
+544 IEGKGKLYASNG

-630 TQTATAENSNMAASI
+630 TQTATAENGNTATSI

-742 VWVCDPESVYYNTLQ
+742 VWVCDPESIYYNTLQ

>member
-1 MADFCYFCKKKIGLF
+1 MKDYYKILQVAPDASTEVIQMAYKALAKKYHPDLNPGQEEAAQEKMKNVNEAYEILSDKDKRWQYDQIYYRQEKTEQKTSYSAPEPPKDAQTHSAQSKGEQTSAAPVDPTPEDKEKTSSGKGCAKTGCGCLVIFVVFFILIGLF
-16 GKLSS
+16 GGSS
-21 EKVENQFV
+21 S
-29 CGDCV
+29 DSDS
-34 DKVKRIATLYNRNF
+34 DKKTSSSAAASVTAT
-48 LEYSLK
+48 
-54 DMETLIENFELFER
+54 
-68 HLKSFE
+68 
-74 KIEAE
+74 
-79 DNIKI
+79 
-84 KQYKSEIDSEKKEI
+84 SEMS
-98 REAENTI
+98 
-105 KEAKKEYENSLKE
+105 
-118 AEEERRKDC
+118 
-127 ATADYKEELREYK
+127 
-140 IAKRQG
+140 
-146 DTVAINTLETLLA
+146 VA
-159 FPDENYQIA
+159 
-168 VEGAEKIYA
+168 
-177 GWKDTEDCFIRASEA
+177 ASEA
-192 QIHGFEKAIN
+192 EKVKPEEELVYTLENLKKASSIYNKSENPYYKDSVAQYAEAIN
-202 ATETYGEIKKY
+202 IIYGENASQTVTEMTLEQALKDSDVSRLFVEKLLKLQGEDVMSDSDFYRMDVKTDSGIVKTLLTMESERQYMEVSSLPKDRIGDYEEISFYYGGMKDNKPNGNGALFAYSARNGLSLEY
-213 VYRVNQMPSEK
+213 VGKFKDGKIDGKGISFTYDGLVHYLAHAGNY
-224 TILGHEIIRRE
+224 
-235 KEKNK
+235 EKNMAT
-240 GKEYIIRYIQSL
+240 GKMTTYYD
-252 LNLNDQKTNEL
+252 NDCQ
-263 SAKDDV
+263 AV
-269 LSEFGKKLIEL
+269 
-280 NMRDMFIR
+280 
-288 YYLNEAHIDATKNE
+288 
-302 IDGMI
+302 
-307 ASGISEETPQEFLDE
+307 
-322 IHDTEQTLNR
+322 
-332 NIGDR
+332 
-337 SKINREFEKKEKE
+337 
-350 LTAAIQDYINQ
+350 
-361 MSKPQKT
+361 
-368 SSEVR
+368 
-373 SGQTENLLMENIE
+373 
-386 AEMPEKE
+386 
-393 SSIQGQNDA
+393 
-402 EKPNQKK
+402 
-409 KVDLSEKRV
+409 
-418 SCDYCGKENKAGAKF
+418 
-433 CKFCGT
+433 
-439 ALIKEE
+439 
-445 VRFCTECGNKIK
+445 
-457 PGKKFCSACGAN
+457 
-469 GNFFLYKFGD
+469 GNFFLYKFWD

-538 KMKKGS
+538 EMKKGS
-544 IEGKGKLYASDG
+544 IEGKGKLYASNG

-630 TQTATAENSNMAASI
+630 TQTATAENGNTAASI

-678 LWTYRDGQWEKDLS
+678 LWSYRDGQWEKDLS

-742 VWVCDPESVYYNTLQ
+742 VWVCDPESIYYNTLQ

-832 KDMTKLLSYLCA
+832 KDMTKLLSYLCE

>member
-1 MADFCYFCKKKIGLF
+1 MILKRDYYEVLGVNKNADAATIKKAYRKLAKKYHPDLNPGQEEAAQEKMKDVNEAYEILSDKDKRWQYDQIYYRQEKTEQKTSYSAPEPPKGAQSHSAQSKGEQTSAAPVDPTPEDKEKVSSGKGCAKTGCGCLVVFVVLFILIGLF
-16 GKLSS
+16 GGSSSDNDSDKKPSSSDTASVTATSEMSVAASETEEVKPEEELVYTLENLENASSTYNKSENPYYKDSVAQYAEAINIIYGENASQTVTEMTLEQALKDSDVSRLFVEKLLKLQGEDVMSDSDFYRMDVKTDSGIVKTLLTMESERQYMEVSS
-21 EKVENQFV
+21 LPKDRI
-29 CGDCV
+29 GDYEEISFYYGGMK
-34 DKVKRIATLYNRNF
+34 DNKPNGNGALFAYSARNGLS
-48 LEYSLK
+48 LEYVGKFK
-54 DMETLIENFELFER
+54 DGKIDG
-68 HLKSFE
+68 KGISFTY
-74 KIEAE
+74 
-79 DNIKI
+79 DGLVH
-84 KQYKSEIDSEKKEI
+84 Y
-98 REAENTI
+98 
-105 KEAKKEYENSLKE
+105 
-118 AEEERRKDC
+118 
-127 ATADYKEELREYK
+127 
-140 IAKRQG
+140 
-146 DTVAINTLETLLA
+146 LA
-159 FPDENYQIA
+159 HAGNY
-168 VEGAEKIYA
+168 
-177 GWKDTEDCFIRASEA
+177 
-192 QIHGFEKAIN
+192 
-202 ATETYGEIKKY
+202 
-213 VYRVNQMPSEK
+213 
-224 TILGHEIIRRE
+224 
-235 KEKNK
+235 EKNMAT
-240 GKEYIIRYIQSL
+240 GKMTTYYD
-252 LNLNDQKTNEL
+252 NDCQ
-263 SAKDDV
+263 AV
-269 LSEFGKKLIEL
+269 
-280 NMRDMFIR
+280 
-288 YYLNEAHIDATKNE
+288 
-302 IDGMI
+302 
-307 ASGISEETPQEFLDE
+307 
-322 IHDTEQTLNR
+322 
-332 NIGDR
+332 
-337 SKINREFEKKEKE
+337 
-350 LTAAIQDYINQ
+350 
-361 MSKPQKT
+361 
-368 SSEVR
+368 
-373 SGQTENLLMENIE
+373 
-386 AEMPEKE
+386 
-393 SSIQGQNDA
+393 
-402 EKPNQKK
+402 
-409 KVDLSEKRV
+409 
-418 SCDYCGKENKAGAKF
+418 
-433 CKFCGT
+433 
-439 ALIKEE
+439 
-445 VRFCTECGNKIK
+445 
-457 PGKKFCSACGAN
+457 
-469 GNFFLYKFGD
+469 GNFFLYKFWD

-493 VRQIDLLLP
+493 ARQIDLLLP

-538 KMKKGS
+538 EMKKGS
-544 IEGKGKLYASDG
+544 IEGKGKLYASNG

-630 TQTATAENSNMAASI
+630 TQTATAENGNTATSI

-742 VWVCDPESVYYNTLQ
+742 VWVCDPESIYYNTLQ